1 MGVFSLAAGVGAR
14 LVALVP
20 VLGAL
25 WALVA
30 WALA

>member
-1 MGVFSLAAGVGAR
+1 MLTFGAGAR
-14 LVALVP
+14 LLWATVIVAV
-20 VLGAL
+20 L